1 MQPYVVNKWSLP
13 LLIPFGL
20 LLAAAA
26 PFIGVA
32 SAYCRAFVPV
42 YLHTLNH
49 TTPYSTPH
57 PQTQTQTTTTVTV
70 GLPLLFPLLLLG
82 LVAALTVLAAGLILA
97 LSSRTG
103 RARVEAVMD
112 PIVRK
117 LTHTS
122 TGQQL
127 LYETGPRPSPLKVAK
142 TFAPKGKWE
151 RLLLSLALD
160 TVGASSYLVPVLGEL
175 TDLAWAPIF
184 AICVAAMYSESSPY
198 AHYVGLIEELLPFT
212 DIIPTATLA
221 WFRENGAALAKDLHL
236 NVLAGQRRSAP

>member
-1 MQPYVVNKWSLP
+1 M
-13 LLIPFGL
+13 LI
-20 LLAAAA
+20 
-26 PFIGVA
+26 
-32 SAYCRAFVPV
+32 
-42 YLHTLNH
+42 
-49 TTPYSTPH
+49 
-57 PQTQTQTTTTVTV
+57 
-70 GLPLLFPLLLLG
+70 
-82 LVAALTVLAAGLILA
+82 AGIILA

-112 PIVRK
+112 PIIRR

-151 RLLLSLALD
+151 RLVLSLVLD
-160 TVGASSYLVPVLGEL
+160 AIGSSSYLIPVLGEF
-175 TDLAWAPIF
+175 TDLAWAPVF
-184 AICVAAMYSESSPY
+184 AVCVAAMYSESSPY

-221 WFRENGAALAKDLHL
+221 WIRENGAAFAKDLHF
-236 NVLAGQRRSAP
+236 NVAAQRQRRPVAP

>member
-1 MQPYVVNKWSLP
+1 ML
-13 LLIPFGL
+13 
-20 LLAAAA
+20 
-26 PFIGVA
+26 
-32 SAYCRAFVPV
+32 
-42 YLHTLNH
+42 
-49 TTPYSTPH
+49 TPH
-57 PQTQTQTTTTVTV
+57 PHTPPKTVTV

-82 LVAALTVLAAGLILA
+82 LVAALTVLTAGIILA

-103 RARVEAVMD
+103 RARVEAIMD

-142 TFAPKGKWE
+142 TFVPKGKWE
-151 RLLLSLALD
+151 RLVLSLTLD
-160 TVGASSYLVPVLGEL
+160 TIGASSYLIPVLGEL
-175 TDLAWAPIF
+175 TDLAWAPVF
-184 AICVAAMYSESSPY
+184 AVCVHAMYSESSPY

-221 WFRENGAALAKDLHL
+221 WVRENGAALAKDLHI
-236 NVLAGQRRSAP
+236 NVMSGQRRAAP